1 MGVARQLETQ
11 QTHYLRRDVAFN
23 TSGIA
28 SGVLIGTVPAGAKI
42 MHIRIFVDTAF
53 NAATTN
59 VLQGGT
65 TGTGTNL
72 FTSTDAAAGTPGPKT
87 PASAAN
93 QATGLI
99 FTQDTDLFV
108 SYTQTGTAA
117 TAGAATIIVEFVPL
131 TNGG

>member
-23 TSGIA
+23 TANIA
-28 SGVLIGTVPAGAKI
+28 AGVLIGTVPAGSVI
-42 MHIRIFVDTAF
+42 SHVRVYITTAF

-72 FTSTDAAAGTPGPKT
+72 FTSTDAAAGTAGPKT
-87 PASAAN
+87 PAAAAN
-93 QATGLI
+93 QGIGLV

-117 TAGAATIIVEFVPL
+117 TAGAATIVVEFVPL

>member
-23 TSGIA
+23 TNGIA

-42 MHIRIFVDTAF
+42 LNVYINVDTAF

-72 FTSTDAAAGTPGPKT
+72 FTTTDAAAGTPGPKT
-87 PASAAN
+87 AARAAN
-93 QATGLI
+93 QGAGLV
-99 FTQDTDLFV
+99 FEADTDLFV

-117 TAGAATIIVEFVPL
+117 TTGAATIIVEFVPL

>member
-11 QTHYLRRDVAFN
+11 QVHYLRRDVAFN
-23 TSGIA
+23 TNGIA
-28 SGVLIGTVPAGAKI
+28 SGVLIGTVPAGSKI
-42 MHIRIFVDTAF
+42 VGVSIYVDTAF

-72 FTSTDAAAGTPGPKT
+72 FTSTDAAAGTAGYKT
-87 PASAAN
+87 AANAAN
-93 QATGLI
+93 QGRGLV
-99 FTQDTDLFV
+99 FVADTDLFV

-117 TAGAATIIVEFVPL
+117 TAGTATIIIDYVPL
-131 TNGG
+131 SNGG

>member
-23 TSGIA
+23 TQGIA
-28 SGVLIGTVPAGAKI
+28 SGVLIGTLPAGAVI
-42 MHIRIFVDTAF
+42 TTTRVYITTAF
-53 NAATTN
+53 NATTTN

-72 FTSTDAAAGTPGPKT
+72 FTTTDAAAGTAGPKT
-87 PASAAN
+87 PAAAAN
-93 QATGLI
+93 QGLGLLI
-99 FTQDTDLFV
+99 SADSDLFV
-108 SYTQTGTAA
+108 SYTFTGTAP
-117 TAGAATIIVEFVPL
+117 TTGAATVIVEFVPL